1 MNYNWDW
8 GVFFKS
14 TGVGSETYLDWY
26 IAGLGWTIAIAVVA
40 WIVALLLGS
49 ILGVMRTV
57 PNRLV
62 SGIATVYVEIFR
74 NVPLLVQLFIW
85 YFLVPD
91 LLPPDLQ
98 EWYKQDLNP
107 TTSAYL
113 SVVVCLGLFTAAR
126 VCEQVRTGI
135 QALPRGQ
142 ESAARAMGFKLPQ
155 IYWNVLL
162 PQAYRIIIPPLT
174 SEFLNVFKNS
184 SVASLIGLMELLAQT
199 KQTAEFSA
207 NLFEAFTLATLIYF
221 TLNMSL
227 MLLMRMVEKKVAVP
241 GLISVG
247 ANNGFRLHWRRPGHS
262 RPVERH
268 ADDPQADG
276 PGRRRRDHP
285 RHHPGVDAS
294 VPQQTAVEHRR
305 RLRQLLPLHPAAAG
319 DHLVLPGG
327 ALRAALDHRR
337 RHPDRCVR
345 LVHRGLHDVRGG
357 VLL

>member
-1 MNYNWDW
+1 M
-8 GVFFKS
+8 
-14 TGVGSETYLDWY
+14 
-26 IAGLGWTIAIAVVA
+26 
-40 WIVALLLGS
+40 
-49 ILGVMRTV
+49 
-57 PNRLV
+57 
-62 SGIATVYVEIFR
+62 
-74 NVPLLVQLFIW
+74 
-85 YFLVPD
+85 
-91 LLPPDLQ
+91 LPQNLQ
-98 EWYKQDLNP
+98 DWYKQDLNP

-227 MLLMRMVEKKVAVP
+227 MLLMRLVEKKVAVP

-247 ANNGFRLHWRRPGHS
+247 GK
-262 RPVERH
+262 
-268 ADDPQADG
+268 
-276 PGRRRRDHP
+276 
-285 RHHPGVDAS
+285 
-294 VPQQTAVEHRR
+294 
-305 RLRQLLPLHPAAAG
+305 
-319 DHLVLPGG
+319 
-327 ALRAALDHRR
+327 
-337 RHPDRCVR
+337 
-345 LVHRGLHDVRGG
+345 
-357 VLL
+357 

>member
-40 WIVALLLGS
+40 WIIALLLGS

-62 SGIATVYVEIFR
+62 SGIATCYVELFR

-91 LLPPDLQ
+91 LLPQNLQ
-98 EWYKQDLNP
+98 DWYKQDLNP

-142 ESAARAMGFKLPQ
+142 EAAARHGLQAAADLLERAAAPGLPDHHSAAHLGIPQ
-155 IYWNVLL
+155 RV
-162 PQAYRIIIPPLT
+162 Q
-174 SEFLNVFKNS
+174 
-184 SVASLIGLMELLAQT
+184 ELLRGVLDRPDG
-199 KQTAEFSA
+199 TA
-207 NLFEAFTLATLIYF
+207 
-221 TLNMSL
+221 
-227 MLLMRMVEKKVAVP
+227 
-241 GLISVG
+241 G
-247 ANNGFRLHWRRPGHS
+247 AN
-262 RPVERH
+262 
-268 ADDPQADG
+268 QAD
-276 PGRRRRDHP
+276 RR
-285 RHHPGVDAS
+285 V
-294 VPQQTAVEHRR
+294 
-305 RLRQLLPLHPAAAG
+305 LRQP
-319 DHLVLPGG
+319 V
-327 ALRAALDHRR
+327 
-337 RHPDRCVR
+337 
-345 LVHRGLHDVRGG
+345 
-357 VLL
+357 